1 MNAYYLSLLKEIQ
14 KQIDDKS
21 YQTAYDLIH
30 QELELPY
37 VPKEAMEVLEEYQK
51 ECLSH
56 MDRPIRSADDEQLQA
71 WIQGSLQQ
79 QEKAVS
85 LLQNLNLRNYHDEV
99 QTLLDSKLLD
109 EYKGELIESL
119 MEQKIDDS
127 YIVIKNGL
135 EITFIPSSIIS
146 KDEDDVL
153 IRAREL
159 FDQWFSN
166 NNPAFQNFCNRLLEQ
181 EVLEVRPFDFMDQD
195 PYVLAKAIVRL
206 VLEAFG
212 QSDQLAA
219 FIQIHELQDVA
230 DMPLEIERRGDNDD

>member
-56 MDRPIRSADDEQLQA
+56 MDRPVRSADDEQLQA

-166 NNPAFQNFCNRLLEQ
+166 NNPAFQNFCNR
-181 EVLEVRPFDFMDQD
+181 MDQD

>member
-56 MDRPIRSADDEQLQA
+56 MDRPVRSADDEQLQA

-99 QTLLDSKLLD
+99 QTLLDSKILD
-109 EYKGELIESL
+109 EYKGEFDR
-119 MEQKIDDS
+119 KFD
-127 YIVIKNGL
+127 GA
-135 EITFIPSSIIS
+135 
-146 KDEDDVL
+146 KDRRFL
-153 IRAREL
+153 
-159 FDQWFSN
+159 
-166 NNPAFQNFCNRLLEQ
+166 
-181 EVLEVRPFDFMDQD
+181 
-195 PYVLAKAIVRL
+195 Y
-206 VLEAFG
+206 
-212 QSDQLAA
+212 SDQKRIGNNIYSKLDH
-219 FIQIHELQDVA
+219 FK
-230 DMPLEIERRGDNDD
+230 R

>member
-37 VPKEAMEVLEEYQK
+37 VPKEAMEVLE
-51 ECLSH
+51 
-56 MDRPIRSADDEQLQA
+56 
-71 WIQGSLQQ
+71 GSLQQ

-85 LLQNLNLRNYHDEV
+85 LLRNLNLRNYHDEV